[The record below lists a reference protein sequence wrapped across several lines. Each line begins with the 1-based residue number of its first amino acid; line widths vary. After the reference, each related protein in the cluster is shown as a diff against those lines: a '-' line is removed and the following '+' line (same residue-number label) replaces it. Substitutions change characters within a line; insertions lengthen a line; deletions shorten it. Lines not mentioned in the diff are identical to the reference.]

1 MTPVPLTRP
10 DQSPDERR
18 ETIEGADFPASIP
31 ALLDAAAADVPD
43 ATLWKFFD
51 EGVSATYAEV
61 RRESRRIGAML
72 AGQGVTQGSRVA
84 VMLPNIPEMPLAWLG
99 LARLGA
105 VMVPVNI
112 RYSPRELD
120 FLLGNARAELLLIHE
135 DLTSVLDGTESDV
148 RTLVVGSAAWRD
160 ALAAADPESCPDTKV
175 DCDDLM
181 NIQYTSGT
189 TGLPKGC
196 LLSHRYWLTTGMVNA
211 WRDGRRF
218 RRILATT
225 PFTYMDPQ
233 WLLLMA
239 IYQRGTLVVGRRQSA
254 TRFSRWLSEHRIEF
268 CLFPEAATKQPP
280 APHDADNPV
289 IRANIYG
296 VRPSAHAEIE
306 ARYGLTAREAFGM
319 TEIGSGLYMPME
331 AEDMVGSGSCGR
343 PSPFRETRIV
353 DDAGHEV
360 PEGEIGEL
368 LIRGPGMFMGY
379 HENPEATAE
388 VLRDGWFHTG
398 DLFRRDARGYHYI
411 VGRKKDMIRRSGEN
425 IACRE
430 VEGVLRD
437 MTEIEEVALIPVPDD
452 LRGEEVKAFLT
463 LQDGHAADE
472 AMVGQI
478 VDYASRRLASFK
490 VPRYFE
496 FIETMPRTTSFKVA
510 KSELVKAREDH
521 RIGAFDRVEQVW
533 R

>member
-10 DQSPDERR
+10 EQSPEERR
-18 ETIEGADFPASIP
+18 ATIEAAEMPASVP
-31 ALLDAAAADVPD
+31 ALLDEAVADCHD
-43 ATLWKFFD
+43 ATLWEFFD
-51 EGVSATYAEV
+51 DGVNATYAEV
-61 RRESRRIGAML
+61 QRESRRIGAML
-72 AGQGVTQGSRVA
+72 ASLGVRRGTHVA
-84 VMLPNIPEMPLAWLG
+84 AMLPNLPEMPLIWLALG
-99 LARLGA
+99 RLGA

-112 RYSPRELD
+112 RYSARELD
-120 FLLGNARAELLLIHE
+120 FLLEDAGAELLLIHE
-135 DLTSVLDGTESDV
+135 ELTDVLKGSQVNV
-148 RTLVVGSAAWRD
+148 RTMVVGAQDWKARMRS
-160 ALAAADPESCPDTKV
+160 ADPDACPEVAV
-175 DCDDLM
+175 DRDDLM

-196 LLSHRYWLTTGMVNA
+196 LLSHRYWLTIGMVNA

-254 TRFSRWLSEHRIEF
+254 TRFSRWLAEHRIEF

-280 APHDADNPV
+280 APHDSENPV

-296 VRPSAHAEIE
+296 VRPSAHA
-306 ARYGLTAREAFGM
+306 ALQKRYDLTAREAFGM

-331 AEDMVGSGSCGR
+331 AVDMVGSGSCGL
-343 PSPFRETRIV
+343 PTPFRETKVV
-353 DDAGHEV
+353 DDAGREV
-360 PEGEIGEL
+360 PPGEIGEL
-368 LIRGPGMFMGY
+368 LIRGPAMFQGY
-379 HENPEATAE
+379 HENPEATAAA
-388 VLRDGWFHTG
+388 LRDGWFHTG
-398 DLFRRDARGYHYI
+398 DLFRQDARGYHYI

-430 VEGVLRD
+430 VENVLRD
-437 MTEIEEVALIPVPDD
+437 MDAIEEVALIPVPDE
-452 LRGEEVKAFLT
+452 LRGEEVKAYVALRN
-463 LQDGHAADE
+463 GHAPDA
-472 AMVGQI
+472 ALVGRI
-478 VDYASRRLASFK
+478 VDYAGKRLASFK

-496 FIETMPRTTSFKVA
+496 FIDRMPRTTSFKVA
-510 KSELVKAREDH
+510 KSELMKARKDH
-521 RIGAFDRVEQVW
+521 RIGAFDRVENVW